1 MEGSDDGVSM
11 SILNKICIQ
20 ILLLLIL
27 SSNFSFA
34 KVPKGRYDNDGG
46 VAKKAYYDKVEATKA
61 RLKNDTAFNQLNRAY
76 DIFKK
81 YAVEIR
87 TTRFD
92 MIELRRLNWEEKSI
106 EIPEDG
112 DPIDYSLGER
122 EWVVRMDDAAKQVM
136 VIDSVNALNHPFFE
150 RIHRRSEKVCKN
162 RVLNNDTLKE
172 LSDVLLAWY
181 LKNGK
186 KDYFVEKTEIYYTA
200 KPCVMEDVDDY
211 VDLIGRT
218 VQECR
223 NKFEDYQ
230 KIDTLCVDTKGLD
243 YKRMFLTNEDEEA
256 LDVFSGCD
264 RWTGS
269 MKEKDDR
276 YNKNGFLPFE
286 ISHNWY
292 DMCFDYGSEY
302 ISKIHLDL
310 EKGEAILIGAT
321 IEYYIRKV
329 DGVWRYVDFSIH
341 GFID

>member
-1 MEGSDDGVSM
+1 MKYQKLIV
-11 SILNKICIQ
+11 
-20 ILLLLIL
+20 LLLACLCGL
-27 SSNFSFA
+27 GSLCFA
-34 KVPKGRYDNDGG
+34 RLPEGRYDNDNG
-46 VAKKAYYDKVEATKA
+46 ASKKAYYDKMKSTEAS
-61 RLKNDTAFNQLNRAY
+61 LKKDSDFVKLVQAY

-92 MIELRRLNWEEKSI
+92 MEAFRQLNWDEESI
-106 EIPEDG
+106 EIPKDG
-112 DPIDYSLGER
+112 DPVDYALGGR
-122 EWVVRMDDAAKQVM
+122 VWVVRMGDSIKQAKV
-136 VIDSVNALNHPFFE
+136 VDSVNTLNHPFFE
-150 RIHRRSEKVCKN
+150 RIHQRSEKVCKN

-186 KDYFVEKTEIYYTA
+186 KDYFVEKTEIYYTT

-243 YKRMFLTNEDEEA
+243 FKRMFLTNEDEEA

-269 MKEKDDR
+269 MKVEDDR

-286 ISHNWY
+286 IGYNSV
-292 DMCFDYGSEY
+292 DMCFDYGPY
-302 ISKIHLDL
+302 IGRINLDL
-310 EKGEAILIGAT
+310 ENGKAT
-321 IEYYIRKV
+321 VESGLAAYNFKKI
-329 DGVWRYVDFSIH
+329 DGVWKYVDFSVD
-341 GFID
+341 GFIN

>member
-1 MEGSDDGVSM
+1 MR
-11 SILNKICIQ
+11 IINKVCIQ

-61 RLKNDTAFNQLNRAY
+61 RLKNDTAFNQLNQAY

-81 YAVEIR
+81 YAVEIS

-92 MIELRRLNWEEKSI
+92 MIELRQLNWEEKSI

-112 DPIDYSLGER
+112 DPTDYAMGER
-122 EWVVRMDDAAKQVM
+122 EWVVRMDDAAKQTKV
-136 VIDSVNALNHPFFE
+136 VDSVNALNHPFFE
-150 RIHRRSEKVCKN
+150 RIHRRSEAACKD
-162 RVLNNDTLKE
+162 RILVNDTLRE

-186 KDYFVEKTEIYYTA
+186 KDYFVEKTDIRYTT
-200 KPCVMEDVDDY
+200 KPCIRPISPKTLDDFFNY
-211 VDLIGRT
+211 DPTDICLNGMD
-218 VQECR
+218 
-223 NKFEDYQ
+223 DYQ
-230 KIDTLCVDTKGLD
+230 KVDTLCVDTKGLD
-243 YKRMFLTNEDEEA
+243 YKRIFLSSEDEDA

-269 MKEKDDR
+269 TKEKDDR

-286 ISHNWY
+286 ISYNWY